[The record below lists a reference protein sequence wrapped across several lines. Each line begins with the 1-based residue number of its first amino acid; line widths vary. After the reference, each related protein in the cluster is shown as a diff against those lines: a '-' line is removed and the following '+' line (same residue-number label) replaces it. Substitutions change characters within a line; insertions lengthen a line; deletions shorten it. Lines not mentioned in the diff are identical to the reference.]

1 MRAELPAAGHPS
13 MPPYDHLTEELLAL
27 GTSIL
32 CESSGLPGALDHT
45 IRPVWHGAAVTGPAF
60 PLRCAAG
67 DNLAIHVAVDQTPP
81 GHILVV
87 DGMGVIAGYWGEIL
101 TVAAQARDITGLV
114 IDGGVRDVAAIEKR
128 KFPVFARGIGMRA
141 CVKLHAPSVGEPVVV
156 SGVLVAPGDLIV
168 ADADGVAC
176 IPQAQV
182 ERTLAAARQRTE
194 KEAGIIAR
202 LEKGETTVD
211 ILGLAAHRKK
221 Q

>member
-1 MRAELPAAGHPS
+1 
-13 MPPYDHLTEELLAL
+13 MPPYDRLTEELLTL

-32 CESSGLPGALDHT
+32 CESSGLPGALDHN
-45 IRPVWHGAAVTGPAF
+45 IHPVWHGAAVAGPAF
-60 PLRCAAG
+60 PVRCAQG
-67 DNLAIHVAVDQTPP
+67 DNLAIHVAMDMIAAGYV
-81 GHILVV
+81 LVA
-87 DGMGVIAGYWGEIL
+87 DGAGVIAGYWGEVL
-101 TVAAQARDITGLV
+101 TVAAQARKVAGFA
-114 IDGGVRDVAAIEKR
+114 IDGGVRDVAALEKR

-141 CVKLHAPSVGEPVVV
+141 CVKSHAPSVGEPAVIG
-156 SGVLVAPGDLIV
+156 GVMVAPGDLIV

-176 IPQAQV
+176 IAQAQV

-221 Q
+221 K

>member
-1 MRAELPAAGHPS
+1 
-13 MPPYDHLTEELLAL
+13 MPPFDHLTDELLAL

-32 CESSGLPGALDHT
+32 CESSGLPGALDHN
-45 IRPVWHGAAVTGPAF
+45 IRPVWHGAAVAGPAY
-60 PLRCAAG
+60 PVRCAAG
-67 DNLAIHVAVDQTPP
+67 DNLAIHVAVDAVPA
-81 GHILVV
+81 GHVLVV
-87 DGMGVIAGYWGEIL
+87 DAVGVIAGYWGEIL
-101 TVAAQARDITGLV
+101 TVAAQARNVAGLV

-141 CVKLHAPSVGEPVVV
+141 CVKLHAPSVGEAAVIG
-156 SGVLVAPGDLIV
+156 GVTVAPDDLIV

-182 ERTLAAARQRTE
+182 ERTLTAARQRTE

-211 ILGLAAHRKK
+211 IFGLTAHRKK
-221 Q
+221 R